1 MVFFLR
7 HVETFIHSL
16 RSFVLMESMSKFT
29 QTTYKIMNGFNGWVG
44 RAANN
49 NKRAVTVKRLSNRE
63 NRRNSSQMTKR
74 SGKCGCTKCTRRKH
88 KRKMEPSLLVANMGH
103 QHHVIKENNPTAD
116 NFISK
121 LQADDDKVEKVD
133 QVQDHQHQHPEDY
146 RKLQQTDYTER
157 AWWTDMTHRVYM
169 PPLMLQ
175 EPSSKP
181 TRSECSSTS
190 SGFKT
195 ARPDTPEY
203 PLSPSSSVVFGDSDY
218 QSCKN
223 SPRCH
228 LKGKSKSD
236 QQINGVLGTEDKS
249 PARSPSM
256 PLGYQP
262 NLQELRELKIIA
274 SRQDRIQNKERPVCR
289 TTSHATDR
297 FSNCVKCSR
306 IVSKSSKKIKQSAY
320 Y

>member
-1 MVFFLR
+1 R
-7 HVETFIHSL
+7 
-16 RSFVLMESMSKFT
+16 
-29 QTTYKIMNGFNGWVG
+29 
-44 RAANN
+44 
-49 NKRAVTVKRLSNRE
+49 
-63 NRRNSSQMTKR
+63 
-74 SGKCGCTKCTRRKH
+74 
-88 KRKMEPSLLVANMGH
+88 
-103 QHHVIKENNPTAD
+103 
-116 NFISK
+116 
-121 LQADDDKVEKVD
+121 
-133 QVQDHQHQHPEDY
+133 
-146 RKLQQTDYTER
+146 QQTDYTER

-203 PLSPSSSVVFGDSDY
+203 PLSPSSSVIFNDSDY

-223 SPRCH
+223 SPHYH

-236 QQINGVLGTEDKS
+236 QKINGSRLSSRRDKS

-262 NLQELRELKIIA
+262 NSEELRELKIVA
-274 SRQDRIQNKERPVCR
+274 SRQDRIENKERPVCR

-306 IVSKSSKKIKQSAY
+306 IVSKSSKKIKHQSAY